1 MEKYFVSLNE
11 VEDAV
16 RELSRNIG
24 SRDTIYGIP
33 RGGVPIALMLSCLTT
48 CTLVAQPE
56 QASVIVDDIF
66 DSGRTSERLRTSLGT
81 MYVRS
86 PRFYTAFDKRLPE
99 WKDKW
104 LVMPWEVSEQH
115 DQSADDAVVRLLQ
128 HIGEDPEREGLRET
142 PQRVIKAWSE
152 WTAGYNQNPADILKG
167 FEDGAD
173 KYDEFVFQGSIPFYS
188 TCEHHLAPFFGVAH
202 IGYIPTGRIVG
213 LSKLSRLLDIFA
225 RRLQCQERIS
235 VQVADALMNAL
246 KPLGVG
252 VVLQARHMCMESR
265 GICKSGTVTT
275 TSALRGLVKE
285 RPEVREEFL
294 SFVSAERSR

>member
-16 RELSRNIG
+16 RELCNHIG

-33 RGGVPIALMLSCLTT
+33 RGGVSIALMLSCLTSAN
-48 CTLVAQPE
+48 LVAEPAA
-56 QASVIVDDIF
+56 ASVIVDDII
-66 DSGRTSERLRTSLGT
+66 DSGRTMERVAAGF
-81 MYVRS
+81 RS
-86 PRFYTAFDKRLPE
+86 YQRPPRFIAAFDKRKPE
-99 WKDKW
+99 WADKW

-128 HIGEDPEREGLRET
+128 HIGENPDREGLRET
-142 PQRVIKAWSE
+142 PQRVIKAWNE
-152 WTAGYNQNPADILKG
+152 WAAGYNQKPEDILKG

-235 VQVADALMNAL
+235 VQVADALMSAL